1 MHDNGGIT
9 LFANSEEQIF
19 VEKIILIVKFGSLS
33 IRYKD
38 FYDLYWLIKNGYLD
52 RDKIINI
59 MNDKI
64 FNIRINNISFS

>member
-38 FYDLYWLIKNGYLD
+38 FYDLYWLIKNGNLD